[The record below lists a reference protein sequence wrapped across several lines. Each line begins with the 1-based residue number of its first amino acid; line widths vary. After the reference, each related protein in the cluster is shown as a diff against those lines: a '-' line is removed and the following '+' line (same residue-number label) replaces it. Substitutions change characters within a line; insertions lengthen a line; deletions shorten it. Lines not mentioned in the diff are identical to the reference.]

1 MLHLFYSRIKLKSLL
16 FNNLKYTRLMEIGTC
31 PDTIYFFLYYFCSK
45 LWKFFGRLL
54 VPHFLSL
61 FLSIWPKKKKKCVFL
76 INAVLHLPVIPNAF
90 GRNTVILH
98 LRWVVLFK
106 KKQQQQQ
113 KNYDENNKR
122 KHCTKP
128 LLNIL
133 SALLA
138 VGESICRCRRVYR
151 SIVNDC
157 KMKITVVGESTL
169 FRNCNFLTASVK
181 CFVIDQL

>member
-31 PDTIYFFLYYFCSK
+31 PDTIFFFSYYFCSK

-61 FLSIWPKKKKKCVFL
+61 FLSVWPKKIKKCVFL

-106 KKQQQQQ
+106 KKTTTTKKLWRKQQ
-113 KNYDENNKR
+113 KKTLYKTIIEYFICFTGCGG
-122 KHCTKP
+122 KHMQ
-128 LLNIL
+128 
-133 SALLA
+133 
-138 VGESICRCRRVYR
+138 V
-151 SIVNDC
+151 
-157 KMKITVVGESTL
+157 
-169 FRNCNFLTASVK
+169 
-181 CFVIDQL
+181 